1 LSGQLLLIKD
11 FPSLDFIK
19 QQVEGYSDIDAEAIF
34 TLNALL
40 DTTRAVESE
49 IDRGLAEYDLSHGRH
64 TALWC
69 VAVIG
74 EEDGITPANIAE
86 QLGVTRATVTGL
98 LDSLEGAGLVSRTR
112 DLEDRRKVSIR
123 LTPAGR
129 RKIAE
134 VWPAHYGQVTLWM
147 NALTKTEKAQFRA
160 LLQKIRSNASVLSV
174 KEVPRS
180 GKAKPKVE
188 KSAKRAG
195 AKKAST
201 GRGTK

>member
-1 LSGQLLLIKD
+1 MSGQLLLVKD

-19 QQVEGYSDIDAEAIF
+19 QQVEGYSSLDAEAIF
-34 TLNALL
+34 TLNVLL
-40 DTTRAVESE
+40 DTTRTVESE

-74 EEDGITPANIAE
+74 EAEGITPANIAE

-134 VWPAHYGQVTLWM
+134 VWPVHYGLVTLWM
-147 NALTKTEKAQFRA
+147 NALTKAEKSQLRT
-160 LLQKIRSNASVLSV
+160 LLLKIRGNASVLSSN
-174 KEVPRS
+174 ELAR
-180 GKAKPKVE
+180 GDKAKPKTA
-188 KSAKRAG
+188 KSAKTAG
-195 AKKAST
+195 AKKSAK
-201 GRGTK
+201 GRNTK